1 MKYIYSR
8 VSTSDQNVQQQSS
21 YLAERYEHDAIVEEV
36 FTGTT
41 TERPKFT
48 KLIQQLKRDDTL
60 IVYHVSRLG
69 RNTSEV
75 LQTAELLKNKG
86 VSVYVDQLQG
96 LEITQGVGKLLFT
109 LLSGLAELER
119 EQMLERQRIGINRAK
134 SEGRY
139 KGRKPVDNEIID
151 SARKLIASGVTKE
164 KAAKQLGIG
173 VATLYR
179 RLKE

>member
-8 VSTSDQNVQQQSS
+8 VSTSDQNVQQQSEF
-21 YLAERYEHDAIVEEV
+21 LAQRYEHDAVVEEV

-41 TERPKFT
+41 TDRPKFT
-48 KLIQQLKRDDTL
+48 KLIQQLNRGDTL

-75 LQTAELLKNKG
+75 LQTAEQLKDRG

-96 LEITQGVGKLLFT
+96 MEITQGVGKLLFT

-134 SEGRY
+134 TEGRY
-139 KGRKPVDNEIID
+139 KGRKPVDSEIIE
-151 SARKLIASGVTKE
+151 SAKKLIASGVTKE

-179 RLKE
+179 RLKD

>member
-8 VSTSDQNVQQQSS
+8 VSTSDQNVRQQSS

-41 TERPKFT
+41 TERPKYT
-48 KLIQQLKRDDTL
+48 KLIRQLKRDDTL

-96 LEITQGVGKLLFT
+96 MEITQGVGKLLFT